1 MDSAAELHEARVLR
15 ARIEVTEAE
24 LARLDSTSGGGSSD
38 LRARLAAEIGHLK
51 ADYRRLLAAQADQD
65 YRRRRAEW
73 RAQKDAL
80 ARHDVARN
88 GNRNC
93 ACA

>member
-1 MDSAAELHEARVLR
+1 METAAELHEARVLR
-15 ARIEVTEAE
+15 ARIEVKEAE
-24 LARLDSTSGGGSSD
+24 LAAHAALSGNGSPGD
-38 LRARLAAEIGHLK
+38 LERLAAEIGRLR
-51 ADYRRLLAAQADQD
+51 ADYRRLLACQADRD

-73 RAQKDAL
+73 RAQQSA
-80 ARHDVARN
+80 ARARE